1 MNDRDIVIGNTQNH
15 HLLCWTDHKVLSCML
30 IVSDKSVPKIE
41 MGEREPFLDERDCLA
56 YHQQN
61 EWLPGKDNIT
71 IVISS
76 YHKLEE

>member
-1 MNDRDIVIGNTQNH
+1 M
-15 HLLCWTDHKVLSCML
+15 
-30 IVSDKSVPKIE
+30 PKIE

-71 IVISS
+71 CKKSVATKSLTSNRLGGGAKSEIVTLNDRGRWWELI
-76 YHKLEE
+76 K